1 MSGIFSNIN
10 TFQKQT
16 KENWIDSLYKEGI
29 NHNSI
34 KHNINNFLFDPIYFK
49 EEIKE
54 NLSFSKKKSWNIS
67 FTINCKKLIDS
78 NKICLDAIK
87 NGAQSI
93 LFILDPKKKYK
104 KEDLIIL
111 LNKINLDNTLIEFKG
126 LADYEFI
133 LSFLSENNNNVKCIF
148 HDYKISEKTYKKYSK
163 KLNNCKFQTI
173 NIYKESF
180 EKINSKILPYIAINH
195 VQFNFKLS
203 NHFFYEIA
211 KIRAF
216 RIWYYN
222 TYKAEPY
229 ISCITNIDKKIKIHE
244 LIQTCTQSCAAVIG
258 GCDNLNVYPTQN
270 NFLGIKQ
277 QLILKNEAY
286 FDKFI
291 DPLHGS
297 YYIEKITQSFL
308 NKKIKNSFNNIIE
321 QNYTN
326 TFEGIKIKSHY
337 NHSDVKNNNYLNF
350 GAGIPPF
357 MRGPYS
363 TMYCKRKWTIRQYSG
378 FSTAEESNKFYL
390 KNLKA
395 GQKGLSI
402 AFDLPTH
409 RGYDSDHKRVKGD
422 IGNTGVA
429 IDTVEDMAI
438 LLKNIDL
445 NSISVSMTMNGAV
458 LPIMAFLIVHAKEN
472 NYPIEKLTG
481 TIQNDILKE
490 FIVRNTYI
498 YPPKHSMK
506 IIKDIFKYTA
516 KEMPKFN
523 SISVSGY
530 HMLEAGA
537 SAETEL
543 AYTLANGLEYIRTG
557 ISAGLK
563 IDDFAPRISF
573 FWGIGMNYFME
584 IAKMRAA
591 RIIWAQIVKKFKPK
605 NPKSMMLRTHCQ
617 TSGWSLVEQEPENNI
632 TRTCVEALA
641 AILGGTQSLHT
652 NAFDEAIALPTEK
665 SAKIAR
671 DTQLFLQKNSKICE
685 AIDPFAGSYYVESLT
700 NSLISKAK
708 KIINEIEKL
717 GGMSKAIELGIPKKR
732 IEEKA
737 AIRQA
742 KIDSNKNIIIG
753 LNAFKTKSN
762 NKIEILE
769 IDNSAVK
776 EKQIKKILKVKNNRN
791 NKLVK
796 EKLKNITLCCKT
808 GEGNLLEK
816 CVEAA
821 KVRATIGE
829 ISKACE
835 NYFGRYQSNHNLISG
850 VYSMEI
856 KKDTKFIKAK
866 KMTMKFSQLFG
877 RNPRI
882 LVAKIG
888 QDGHDRGANVISTS
902 FADIGFDVDIG
913 PLFQTPEE
921 ICNQAIENDVHMIG
935 VSSLAGAHKTLVPEL
950 IDYLR
955 KKTSKKILIILG
967 GIIPKKDYDY
977 LYNKGVDKI
986 FGPGTIISEAV
997 IDILS
1002 KYLDE

>member
-1 MSGIFSNIN
+1 MAQIFSNIN
-10 TFQKQT
+10 SFKPQT
-16 KENWIDSLYKEGI
+16 KKKWIDNLKKEDVDYK
-29 NHNSI
+29 NL
-34 KHNINNFLFDPIYFK
+34 KHKINNLKFDPIYFND
-49 EEIKE
+49 EIQNKISFPKKKGWDI
-54 NLSFSKKKSWNIS
+54 SFS
-67 FTINCKKLIDS
+67 INCKNINKS
-78 NKICLDAIK
+78 NRDALKAIE

-93 LFILDPKKKYK
+93 LFIFNSKEKYTK
-104 KEDLIIL
+104 DDLNKLL
-111 LNKINLDNTLIEFKG
+111 LNINLNDIQIEFKG
-126 LADYEFI
+126 ISSYKYI
-133 LSFLSENNNNVKCIF
+133 LTYLKDKKNIKCIL
-148 HDYKISEKTYKKYSK
+148 HDYKISQNNYKKNARFLK
-163 KLNNCKFQTI
+163 NCKLQTI

-180 EKINSKILPYIAINH
+180 DKIFTKILPFIDLNH

-216 RIWYYN
+216 RIWFYN
-222 TYKAEPY
+222 AYKKEPY
-229 ISCITNIDKKIKIHE
+229 ISCHTDFDKSIKIHE
-244 LIQTCTQSCAAVIG
+244 LIQTCTQSCAAIIG
-258 GCDNLNVYPTQN
+258 GCNNLNIRLSKHNY
-270 NFLGIKQ
+270 LGIKQ
-277 QLILKNEAY
+277 QHILKNESY
-286 FDKFI
+286 FDKII

-308 NKKIKNSFNNIIE
+308 KNKTQYFFNKKNQQNSI
-321 QNYTN
+321 N

-337 NHSDVKNNNYLNF
+337 SQHDVKNNKYLNF
-350 GAGIPPF
+350 SAGKPPF
-357 MRGPYS
+357 IRGPYS

-378 FSTAEESNKFYL
+378 FSTAEESNKFYI

-445 NSISVSMTMNGAV
+445 NNISVSMTMNGAV
-458 LPIMAFLIVHAKEN
+458 LPIMAFLIVHAQEN
-472 NYPIEKLTG
+472 NFPINKLTG

-498 YPPKHSMK
+498 YPPNDSMR

-516 KEMPKFN
+516 KKMPKFN

-543 AYTLANGLEYIRTG
+543 AFTLANGLEYIRTG

-591 RIIWAQIVKKFKPK
+591 RIVWAQIVKKFKPK

-617 TSGWSLVEQEPENNI
+617 TSGWSLIEQEPENNI

-652 NAFDEAIALPTEK
+652 NAYDEAIALPTEH

-671 DTQLFLQKNSKICE
+671 DTQLFLQKNSKICD
-685 AIDPFAGSYYVESLT
+685 AIDPFAGSYYIESLT
-700 NSLISKAK
+700 NSLITKSK

-717 GGMSKAIELGIPKKR
+717 GGMSNAIELGIPKKR

-742 KIDSNKNIIIG
+742 KIDSNKNIIVG
-753 LNAFKTKSN
+753 LNAYKTKSN
-762 NKIEILE
+762 KKIKTLE
-769 IDNSAVK
+769 IDNSIVK
-776 EKQIKKILKVKNNRN
+776 EKQIKKILKVKDNRN

-796 EKLKNITLCCKT
+796 EKLNNITLCCKT
-808 GEGNLLEK
+808 GEGNLLEL

-829 ISKACE
+829 ISGACE
-835 NYFGRYQSNHNLISG
+835 EHFGRYKSNHNLISG

-856 KKDTKFIKAK
+856 KKDPKFIKAT
-866 KMTMKFSQLFG
+866 KMTMKFSQLYG

-902 FADIGFDVDIG
+902 FSDIGFDVDIG
-913 PLFQTPEE
+913 SLFQTPEE
-921 ICNQAIENDVHMIG
+921 VANQAIENDVHMIG
-935 VSSLAGAHKTLVPEL
+935 ISSLAGAHKTLVPEL
-950 IDYLR
+950 IKCLK
-955 KKTSKKILIILG
+955 KKTTKKILIILG
-967 GIIPKKDYDY
+967 GIIPKKDYNF
-977 LYNKGVDKI
+977 LYKKGVGKI
-986 FGPGTIISEAV
+986 FGPGTIISQAV